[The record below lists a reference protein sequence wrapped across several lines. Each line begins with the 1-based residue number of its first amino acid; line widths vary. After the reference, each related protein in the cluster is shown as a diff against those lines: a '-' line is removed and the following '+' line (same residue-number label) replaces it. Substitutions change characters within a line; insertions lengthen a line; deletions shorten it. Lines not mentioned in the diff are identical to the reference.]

1 MTPEQQQGIARALLD
16 ALTALDPEDRAASR
30 QAVPLAM
37 SQLEG
42 LIAGSEDKAS
52 TVAYGA
58 LTLVNVCVALVADVK
73 EVDRLD
79 VIAALRP
86 LFAEE
91 AGREAA

>member
-16 ALTALDPEDRAASR
+16 ALTALDPEDRVASR

-37 SQLEG
+37 AQLEG
-42 LIAGSEDKAS
+42 LVAGAEDKA
-52 TVAYGA
+52 TPVAYGA
-58 LTLVNVCVALVADVK
+58 LTLANVCVALVAQIKD
-73 EVDRLD
+73 VDRLD